1 MKKDLEKEKRDLYNL
16 VQKGKVFDLFNT
28 IIHNLI
34 QEIEILSVSF
44 ENDDSDEIL
53 NQMHTRSDSYSELV
67 YNLLLDGIFLSVG
80 KQELMLVYESLS
92 SIIDK
97 LQHLGLRKSLY
108 KLPSWIINHLKEML
122 VLLISILNEVSKL
135 FDENSEYIPN
145 LTSLT
150 DIEQKAD
157 ISHHMFLDKL
167 YKSDLDHKTFRLSEM
182 LDQLI
187 EDCID
192 STEQLG
198 KRLYVTIYQYQISTK
213 EPPKYLS

>member
-1 MKKDLEKEKRDLYNL
+1 MKKDLEKEKRELFNL

-28 IIHNLI
+28 IIQNLI
-34 QEIEILSVSF
+34 QEIEILSDSIDG
-44 ENDDSDEIL
+44 DDTDEIL
-53 NQMHTRSDSYSELV
+53 DQMYKRSDSYSELV

-92 SIIDK
+92 TIIDK
-97 LQHLGLRKSLY
+97 LQHLGLRKSLQN
-108 KLPSWIINHLKEML
+108 LPDWVIDHLKIML
-122 VLLISILNEVSKL
+122 NLLISILNEVSQL
-135 FDENSEYIPN
+135 FEDNSEIIPK
-145 LTSLT
+145 LTGLT
-150 DIEQKAD
+150 EIEQDAD

-198 KRLYVTIYQYQISTK
+198 KRLYVTIYQYRISTK
-213 EPPKYLS
+213 KPPKYLS